1 MKKLALL
8 SFTLVLTSLSG
19 QAYAG
24 DTDLIG
30 QYGDWSSHQY
40 KENGKSVC
48 YMASKPAKDEGNY
61 TRRGDIFAFITHRKS
76 DGTKNEFSYA
86 AGYPYKK
93 DSEVKV
99 NIDSKWKFTLFTD
112 GENAWT
118 AGPSED
124 KKLIDAIRRGSK
136 MTVVGYSKRGTKT
149 TDTYSLK
156 GSSKA
161 HEAINN
167 ACGVKG

>member
-1 MKKLALL
+1 MKKFALLSLALL
-8 SFTLVLTSLSG
+8 TTTLSVPAS
-19 QAYAG
+19 AN

-30 QYGDWSSHQY
+30 QYGDWSAHSY
-40 KENGKSVC
+40 KENGQNVC
-48 YMASKPAKDEGNY
+48 FMASKPSKDEGNY
-61 TRRGDIFAFITHRKS
+61 TRRGDILAFITHRKA

-86 AGYPYKK
+86 AGYPYKA

-99 NIDSKWKFTLFTD
+99 SIDNKWKFTLFTD

-118 AGPSED
+118 AGPGED

-136 MTVVGYSKRGTKT
+136 MVVTGYSKRGTKT

-161 HEAINN
+161 HEAINS